1 MMTEIELL
9 AMPDDCYMDNKQL
22 VFFENLLL
30 ELRTS
35 TQEHIDEARQRIA
48 SPPEFNDEADRAQ
61 YEEDAAIALR
71 IVDRERKL
79 LPKINQALRR
89 IHDKHYG
96 YCEESGE
103 PIGLKRLLLRPTA
116 EYCAEVKTLKEQKER
131 FYAN

>member
-1 MMTEIELL
+1 MTEAELL
-9 AMPDDCYMDNKQL
+9 AMSNDYYMNHEQL
-22 VFFENLLL
+22 TFFENLLV
-30 ELRTS
+30 ELRSS
-35 TQEHIDEARQRIA
+35 TQKHIDEARQRIA
-48 SPPEFNDEADRAQ
+48 NPPEFNDEADRAQ

-71 IVDRERKL
+71 IVDRESKL

-89 IHDKHYG
+89 IHGKDYG

>member
-9 AMPDDCYMDNKQL
+9 TMPEDCYMNDEQL
-22 VFFENLLL
+22 AFFENLLL
-30 ELRTS
+30 ELRSS
-35 TQEHIDEARQRIA
+35 TQEHIDETRQRIA
-48 SPPEFNDEADRAQ
+48 NPPEFNDEADRAQ

-71 IVDRERKL
+71 IIDRERKL

-89 IHDKHYG
+89 IYDKDYG

-116 EYCAEVKTLKEQKER
+116 EYCAEVKNLKEQKER